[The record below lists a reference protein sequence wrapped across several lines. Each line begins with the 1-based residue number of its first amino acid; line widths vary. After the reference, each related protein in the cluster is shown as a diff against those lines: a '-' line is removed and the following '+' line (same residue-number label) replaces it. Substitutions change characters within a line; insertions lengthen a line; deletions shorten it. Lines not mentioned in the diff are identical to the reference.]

1 MKSNRDNQ
9 ALAQGTLMA
18 EVFGFRVPTSSYY
31 LHRGH
36 TWAVPEG
43 SGRVRVGLDDFSQ
56 KILGPADEL
65 KFPEVGKVYY
75 QDHVCMA
82 LLREG
87 HRAAVEAPVDGV
99 IEAVNPLVR
108 QKPSLIHEDPYG
120 EGWLFT
126 VTPNNLQRNL
136 ENLFFGEDNVTW
148 IEQESQRLFY
158 IMSNSAGA
166 TLPSGG
172 AVIDD
177 VFGHY
182 PQLGWRRLVKEFL
195 LTNLTKEW
203 KKK

>member
-1 MKSNRDNQ
+1 MQSNNYE
-9 ALAQGTLMA
+9 AQPQRPQIA
-18 EVFGFRVPTSSYY
+18 DIFGFQVPTSVYY

-36 TWAVPEG
+36 TWAVPEDA
-43 SGRVRVGLDDFSQ
+43 SQVRVGLDAFSQ
-56 KILGPADEL
+56 KILGPADDVKL
-65 KFPEVGKVYY
+65 PEVGKVYY

-87 HRAAVEAPVDGV
+87 YKASIEAPVDG
-99 IEAVNPLVR
+99 IIATINPKLR
-108 QKPSLIHEDPYG
+108 QKPSLIHDDPYG

-126 VTPNNLQRNL
+126 VKPINLHKNL
-136 ENLFFGEDNVTW
+136 ENLFYGESNLTW

-158 IMSNSAGA
+158 IMNSSIGA

-172 AVIDD
+172 AILDD

-195 LTNLTKEW
+195 LTNLTLNW
-203 KKK
+203 KKR